1 MSMKQFTLI
10 LVTLSVVVGF
20 VLMSRHFA
28 PRREFN
34 ETMVSGQGSGEWIVY
49 LDGGPPGV
57 EHLSAPNMQAR
68 FASMG
73 YQFAVVESWQ
83 DVLDESVQH
92 AIAFLVFDSA
102 SQTQLDVAWIK
113 PRYSSGMGVAGIGV
127 FSDDLSI
134 LLDDPSADSKNG
146 HAWTTCPEVYSIALH
161 RIAGTPLALTEVAS
175 WPDPFAPT
183 AVAID
188 EQLETYQAYSEDS
201 TCSSGGIDHFYRSVD
216 NMVAHIRT
224 WGDHYDY
231 STDVP

>member
-188 EQLETYQAYSEDS
+188 VPVQPGRLTA
-201 TCSSGGIDHFYRSVD
+201 CASGG
-216 NMVAHIRT
+216 MEL
-224 WGDHYDY
+224 
-231 STDVP
+231 P